1 MSNHF
6 LLWQESITYSE
17 FVSFALAIKQS
28 KAHAPCIMSSVD
40 CLAESYFPSHL
51 INGTILGEKF
61 LNIKCEF

>member
-6 LLWQESITYSE
+6 LLWKESITYSE
-17 FVSFALAIKQS
+17 FVSVALAIKQS

-51 INGTILGEKF
+51 INGKTLRE
-61 LNIKCEF
+61 NY